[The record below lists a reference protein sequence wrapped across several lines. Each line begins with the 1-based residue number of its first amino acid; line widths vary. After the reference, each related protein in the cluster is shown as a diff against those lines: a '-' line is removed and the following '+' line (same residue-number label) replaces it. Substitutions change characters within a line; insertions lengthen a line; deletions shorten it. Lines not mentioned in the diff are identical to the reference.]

1 VSRIRYVVAASLDGY
16 IAGPNGEIDWIVQ
29 DPDVDFEERFAQF
42 DTFLVGR
49 RTYEVMLGVG
59 RGTIPGK
66 RLVVFSRTLRQED
79 HSDVTIVS
87 EEPGRRVA
95 ELRAES
101 AADIWLFGGGDLFAS
116 LLELGVVDSVE
127 VAVVPVLLGGGIPLM
142 PVRARRTELRLTGH
156 RLYPKT
162 GIMSLEYAVP
172 SAS

>member
-1 VSRIRYVVAASLDGY
+1 MSRIRYVVAASLDGF

-29 DPDVDFEERFAQF
+29 DSEVDFEERFAQF

-49 RTYEVMLGVG
+49 RTYEAMLSLG

-79 HSDVTIVS
+79 YLDVTIVS
-87 EEPGRRVA
+87 AELGTRVA
-95 ELRAES
+95 EIRSES
-101 AADIWLFGGGDLFAS
+101 AADVWLFGGGDLFAS
-116 LLELGVVDSVE
+116 LLELGLVDSVE
-127 VAVVPVLLGGGIPLM
+127 VALIPVLLGGGIPLM
-142 PVRARRTELRLTGH
+142 PPRAWRTELHLTGH

-162 GIMSLEYAVP
+162 GIISLEYALP